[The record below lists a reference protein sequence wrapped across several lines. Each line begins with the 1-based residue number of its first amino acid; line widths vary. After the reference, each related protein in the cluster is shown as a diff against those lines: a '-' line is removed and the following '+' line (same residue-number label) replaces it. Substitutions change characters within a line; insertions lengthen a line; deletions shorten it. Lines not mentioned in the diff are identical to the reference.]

1 MSGGDRQPPER
12 GIECAVPLGELSF
25 SYARSGGAG
34 GQNVNKVSSK
44 AILRWPV
51 RASTRLPAEV
61 QERFLKR
68 FAHRLTGDGDLL
80 ITSSRFRDRGRN
92 VADCV
97 ERLRG
102 MLAQVAT
109 PARLRKPTRPT
120 RSAAEARLADKR
132 LRSRKKQARGARG
145 FHEE

>member
-1 MSGGDRQPPER
+1 MSRQCPGGI
-12 GIECAVPLGELSF
+12 GCAVPLGELSF

-44 AILRWPV
+44 AILRWSV
-51 RASTRLPAEV
+51 RASTQLPAEV

-68 FAHRLTGDGDLL
+68 FAHRLTGSGDLL

-97 ERLRG
+97 ERLRA
-102 MLAQVAT
+102 MLAEVAT
-109 PARLRKPTRPT
+109 PPRPRKPTRPT

-132 LRSRKKQARGARG
+132 LRSGKKQTRRAPG

>member
-1 MSGGDRQPPER
+1 MSGRDREPPQAR
-12 GIECAVPLGELSF
+12 SECAVPLGELAF

-51 RASTRLPAEV
+51 RASTQLPADLR
-61 QERFLKR
+61 QRFLER
-68 FAHRLTGDGDLL
+68 FAHRLTGEGDLL
-80 ITSSRFRDRGRN
+80 IMSSRFRDRGRN

-97 ERLRG
+97 ERLRR
-102 MLAQVAT
+102 MLTEVAA
-109 PARLRKPTRPT
+109 PPRPRKATRPT
-120 RSAAEARLADKR
+120 RSAAEARLAAKR
-132 LRSRKKQARGARG
+132 LRSRKKQTRRAGG

>member
-1 MSGGDRQPPER
+1 MSGGNRQPPEER
-12 GIECAVPLGELSF
+12 NECALPLGELSF

-44 AILRWPV
+44 ATLRWPV
-51 RASTRLPAEV
+51 RATTRLPADV
-61 QERFLKR
+61 HERFLKR
-68 FAHRLTGDGDLL
+68 FAHRLTGHGDLL

-102 MLAQVAT
+102 MLAEVAT
-109 PARLRKPTRPT
+109 PPRPRKPTRPT
-120 RSAAEARLADKR
+120 RGAAEARLADKR
-132 LRSRKKQARGARG
+132 RRSRKKQTRRGGG

>member
-1 MSGGDRQPPER
+1 MSGRDSEPPKAR
-12 GIECAVPLGELSF
+12 SECGVPLSELSF

-51 RASTRLPAEV
+51 RASTHLPADV
-61 QERFLKR
+61 HQRFLER

-80 ITSSRFRDRGRN
+80 IMSSRFRDRGRN

-97 ERLRG
+97 ERLRL
-102 MLAQVAT
+102 MLSEVSA
-109 PARLRKPTRPT
+109 PPRPRKPTRPT
-120 RSAAEARLADKR
+120 RSAAEARLAAKR
-132 LRSRKKQARGARG
+132 LRSRKKQTRRPGG
-145 FHEE
+145 LHEE

>member
-1 MSGGDRQPPER
+1 MAGRDGKLSEGRK
-12 GIECAVPLGELSF
+12 ECAVPLDELSF

-51 RASTRLPAEV
+51 RASSRLPADLR
-61 QERFLKR
+61 QRFLDR
-68 FAHRLTGDGDLL
+68 FAHRLTGDGELL

-97 ERLRG
+97 ERLRA
-102 MLAQVAT
+102 MLAQVAA
-109 PARLRKPTRPT
+109 PPRPRKPTRPT
-120 RSAAEARLADKR
+120 GRSAEARLAAKR
-132 LRSRKKQARGARG
+132 STSQKKQARRARDWNTQ
-145 FHEE
+145 

>member
-1 MSGGDRQPPER
+1 MSGGDREPPQAR
-12 GIECAVPLGELSF
+12 RECAVPLDELTF

-51 RASTRLPAEV
+51 LASTHLPADLR
-61 QERFLKR
+61 QRFLER

-97 ERLRG
+97 ERLQR
-102 MLAQVAT
+102 MLTEVAA
-109 PARLRKPTRPT
+109 PPRPRKPTRPT
-120 RSAAEARLADKR
+120 RSAAEARLAAKR
-132 LRSRKKQARGARG
+132 LRSRKKQTRRAGG
-145 FHEE
+145 VHEE

>member
-1 MSGGDRQPPER
+1 MSGRDGEPPQAR
-12 GIECAVPLGELSF
+12 SECAVPLGELSF

-51 RASTRLPAEV
+51 RASTQLPASLR
-61 QERFLKR
+61 QRFLER
-68 FAHRLTGDGDLL
+68 FAHRLTGDGELL
-80 ITSSRFRDRGRN
+80 IMSSRFRDRGRN

-97 ERLRG
+97 ERLRR
-102 MLAQVAT
+102 MLTEVAA
-109 PARLRKPTRPT
+109 PPRPRKPTRPT

-132 LRSRKKQARGARG
+132 RRSRKKQTRRGGG